1 MIKIIRKFSGLTK
14 SQKTHIIVFLLFMSF
29 MPTKSFLEWKGRDF
43 PQKSEIN
50 YSTGVL
56 DYLRTTGKDS
66 KSFTVL
72 RSIEGSSQDTVFGCS
87 YTAFIS
93 STTGSC
99 ISRNKVESYLGK
111 QATVGWYYQPSFL
124 GFKNNMPQLVS
135 LEVNGKHLKTYEE
148 TVNKNKRKNKIFSFV
163 YLFFTI
169 IFTVIFIFVI
179 YPKDF
184 IYKEK

>member
-1 MIKIIRKFSGLTK
+1 MLKKISELSK
-14 SQKTHIIVFLLFMSF
+14 SQKTHIIVFLLLMSF
-29 MPTKSFLEWKGRDF
+29 MPAKSFLEWKGRDF
-43 PQKSEIN
+43 PQKSELN

-56 DYLRTTGKDS
+56 GHLSTTGEDS

-72 RSIEGSSQDTVFGCS
+72 RSIERSGQDMIFGCS
-87 YTAFIS
+87 YTAFVS

-99 ISRNKVESYLGK
+99 IGRKQVESYLGK

-135 LEVNGKHLKTYEE
+135 LKVGSKYLKTYEE
-148 TVNKNKRKNKIFSFV
+148 IVKKNQRKNKIFSFV

-169 IFTVIFIFVI
+169 IFTLTFVFVV
-179 YPKDF
+179 YPKDI